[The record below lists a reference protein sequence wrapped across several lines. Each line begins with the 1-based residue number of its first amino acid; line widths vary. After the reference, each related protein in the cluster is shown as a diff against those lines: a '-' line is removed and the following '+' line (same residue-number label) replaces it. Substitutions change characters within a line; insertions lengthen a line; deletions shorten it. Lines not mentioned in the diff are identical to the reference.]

1 MGFAKLSLK
10 GRALKHLARREH
22 SRLELARK
30 LAPHADDPGEVEA
43 VLDALQA
50 AGWLSEERF
59 VESVLHRKAA
69 RLGAARIRQELQG
82 HGLAPETV
90 AEAVEPL
97 RSTELE
103 RARAVWVRRF
113 GGEAPADPTERARQM
128 RFLAA
133 RGFSTEVICRV
144 VRGREDD

>member
-10 GRALKHLARREH
+10 GRALKYLAQREH

-30 LAPHADDPGEVEA
+30 LGPHAEDPAEVDA
-43 VLDALQA
+43 VLEALQA

-59 VESVLHRKAA
+59 VESVVHRKAA
-69 RLGAARIRQELQG
+69 RLGTARIRQELQG

-90 AEAVEPL
+90 AGAVEQL
-97 RSTELE
+97 RATELE
-103 RARAVWVRRF
+103 RARAVWARRF
-113 GGEAPADPTERARQM
+113 GGEAPADAAERARQM

-133 RGFSTEVICRV
+133 RGFATEVIRRV
-144 VRGREDD
+144 VRGADDE